1 MFTLTSRTTSHRKI
15 LATIAIAMAL
25 GLTACASD
33 PSDKPS
39 GSDSGSGSDA
49 EIDAAIAAAP
59 EGTFAGEKA
68 AGDPVKVGLLSSEG
82 GLVDMTDSRMGAEAA
97 VEYANANLGGLAG
110 HEIDLQ
116 ICKYHEEDPSSMT
129 KCANELVQ
137 SDVVAVVSQATGL
150 GAQVVPII
158 TQAGLS
164 YSSYSGNS
172 PAEMATPGSFLWTG
186 GTPAIAT
193 TMAKVAA
200 ADGVKKFTLYVI
212 DTGEVTAQMQALS
225 TPIFAAAGVELQVTP
240 IPIGQPDTSPQVAAG
255 LESNPEAVAIIGDAS
270 TCTSVL
276 KGLETV
282 GSDATKYLIQPCTDP
297 AVGEAVPNAYDGS
310 YLVTAGGATGSDD
323 EGKAYRAIM
332 ATYSP
337 DAPTSGQ
344 APTGYQSMLG
354 FIRTVNAGISGD
366 TIDCRDDQGGHRQRQ
381 GRAAA
386 PGRRDSDDLRRTAE
400 PDRARRVLQ
409 PDARRQVRGR
419 LGARVRDLL
428 MRWAGE
434 QSARRPRVRLH
445 ARAPGCHRLVE
456 ITLGPCRCLRT

>member
-1 MFTLTSRTTSHRKI
+1 MKTLTFRTTSHRKV
-15 LATIAIAMAL
+15 LATIAIAMAVS
-25 GLTACASD
+25 LTSCAD
-33 PSDKPS
+33 DADEKPS
-39 GSDSGSGSDA
+39 GSSGSDDV
-49 EIDAAIAAAP
+49 DAAIAAAP

-172 PAEMATPGSFLWTG
+172 PAEMGTPGSFLWTG
-186 GTPAIAT
+186 GTPSIAT

-200 ADGVKKFTLYVI
+200 GDGVKKFTLYVI

-225 TPIFAAAGVELQVTP
+225 TPIFEAAGVELEVTA

-255 LESNPEAVAIIGDAS
+255 LESDPDAVAIIGDAN

-297 AVGEAVPNAYDGS
+297 AVGEAVPNAYEGS

-332 ATYSP
+332 AKYAP

-344 APTGYQSMLG
+344 APSGYQSMLG
-354 FIRTVNAGISGD
+354 FIRNVNAGISGD
-366 TIDCRDDQGGHRQRQ
+366 TI
-381 GRAAA
+381 
-386 PGRRDSDDLRRTAE
+386 TAE
-400 PDRARRVLQ
+400 TVKAAIANAKEVPL
-409 PDARRQVRGR
+409 P
-419 LGARVRDLL
+419 LGAGIMMTCD
-428 MRWAGE
+428 GK
-434 QSARRPRVRLH
+434 QSPIVPAS
-445 ARAPGCHRLVE
+445 CSSQMLVGKFEGDSVPEFE
-456 ITLGPCRCLRT
+456 IY